1 MKNTVEIVTD
11 ELGYDSYNKG
21 LHYNKNYLRK
31 IDDGVMQDKSKYFR
45 FDVESESYNNY
56 YDVVIIVKKN
66 EVVRR
71 YCSCLQYQKRH
82 TCKHIAACMLK
93 YQNEL
98 FKEPKN
104 KFELSSDIL
113 KDYVKDNSKEQVH
126 IKIELDIN
134 DNTFTLRP
142 KIGTSKYYLLNT
154 ENKLSWFKKAYL
166 EGGTYNFG
174 INFTYDSK
182 KHYFSKEDEELVRYI
197 IGFSYTYYGYSNYQR
212 AKFMDLNDRELLYLF
227 KLLENKEFFIVRHG
241 YVKGVKYEAPSDMK
255 ITLNDDHYELKLDNI
270 RAYDFLGEDY
280 KFAIYDGYLYVLPK
294 EYSNLLKK
302 MKENEIDSLY
312 IKNDSVKDLVSGL
325 LKDIKKNVTI
335 DERITDIVVS
345 KDVIISFYFDLKKDV
360 ITCDLKMD
368 YDGTII
374 NYFSQNT
381 KILRDDEKENEAIEL
396 LRNCNFDIDYS
407 KKRIELTNMDDI
419 ALFIDEKISLFSSK
433 YKVYT
438 TKKLDNV
445 NILKKSKVESNFS
458 IGKDNIMTYN
468 FKADNIDT
476 NELNKIVSTMKNKKR
491 YYKLKNGNIVDLYQ
505 NDELKELTNVL
516 SDLDLSKD
524 EIINGNVSIPKYRA
538 FYINSLKENKYKS
551 ITTNYSFDKFI
562 NDFLKYKNTNIK
574 FDNHD
579 DKTLRDYQKD
589 GVKWLYT
596 LYKCDLGGI
605 LADEM
610 GLGKSIQTIS
620 FIKQILS
627 KKKDAKI
634 MIVCPTSLVY
644 NWKKEF
650 DKFAKELKY
659 VTVSESKE
667 KRLEIIKDFDKYNIF
682 ITSYGLIRNDNDEY
696 EDKTFELC
704 VIDEAQAIKNYQANM
719 TREVKKIKART
730 KIALTGTPIEN
741 SVLELWSI
749 FDFIMP
755 GYLNSIMKFKEKFGI
770 KDFDDDSLEKIKELN
785 YLIKPFILRRKKKDV
800 SKELPDKV
808 ENNVYLELPD
818 VQKALYVKE
827 LNTCKKEMDELIKS
841 EGFSK
846 ARFKILQLLTKLR
859 QICVD
864 PSVMYENYKYE
875 SIKVEKLVEIV
886 KDYIAENH
894 KILIFSSFKRVIE
907 NVQKR
912 FDKEKISNYLIAGDV
927 TGKKRME
934 LVDKFNG
941 DDTSCFLITLKSGG
955 TGLNLTSA
963 DIVIH
968 LDVWWNPQVENQAT
982 DRAHRIGQK
991 NKVTVIKMI
1000 TKGTIEERIIELQD
1014 KKKMLSDNLIEGKDD
1029 SSLVS
1034 KLDKEDMIRLLSY
1047 DKDE

>member
-1 MKNTVEIVTD
+1 
-11 ELGYDSYNKG
+11 
-21 LHYNKNYLRK
+21 
-31 IDDGVMQDKSKYFR
+31 
-45 FDVESESYNNY
+45 
-56 YDVVIIVKKN
+56 
-66 EVVRR
+66 
-71 YCSCLQYQKRH
+71 
-82 TCKHIAACMLK
+82 
-93 YQNEL
+93 
-98 FKEPKN
+98 
-104 KFELSSDIL
+104 
-113 KDYVKDNSKEQVH
+113 
-126 IKIELDIN
+126 
-134 DNTFTLRP
+134 
-142 KIGTSKYYLLNT
+142 
-154 ENKLSWFKKAYL
+154 
-166 EGGTYNFG
+166 
-174 INFTYDSK
+174 
-182 KHYFSKEDEELVRYI
+182 
-197 IGFSYTYYGYSNYQR
+197 
-212 AKFMDLNDRELLYLF
+212 
-227 KLLENKEFFIVRHG
+227 
-241 YVKGVKYEAPSDMK
+241 
-255 ITLNDDHYELKLDNI
+255 
-270 RAYDFLGEDY
+270 
-280 KFAIYDGYLYVLPK
+280 
-294 EYSNLLKK
+294 
-302 MKENEIDSLY
+302 
-312 IKNDSVKDLVSGL
+312 
-325 LKDIKKNVTI
+325 
-335 DERITDIVVS
+335 
-345 KDVIISFYFDLKKDV
+345 
-360 ITCDLKMD
+360 
-368 YDGTII
+368 
-374 NYFSQNT
+374 
-381 KILRDDEKENEAIEL
+381 
-396 LRNCNFDIDYS
+396 
-407 KKRIELTNMDDI
+407 
-419 ALFIDEKISLFSSK
+419 
-433 YKVYT
+433 
-438 TKKLDNV
+438 
-445 NILKKSKVESNFS
+445 
-458 IGKDNIMTYN
+458 
-468 FKADNIDT
+468 
-476 NELNKIVSTMKNKKR
+476 
-491 YYKLKNGNIVDLYQ
+491 
-505 NDELKELTNVL
+505 
-516 SDLDLSKD
+516 
-524 EIINGNVSIPKYRA
+524 
-538 FYINSLKENKYKS
+538 
-551 ITTNYSFDKFI
+551 
-562 NDFLKYKNTNIK
+562 
-574 FDNHD
+574 
-579 DKTLRDYQKD
+579 
-589 GVKWLYT
+589 
-596 LYKCDLGGI
+596 
-605 LADEM
+605 M

-704 VIDEAQAIKNYQANM
+704 VIDEAQAIKNYQAGM

-841 EGFSK
+841 EGFNK

-875 SIKVEKLVEIV
+875 SIKIEKLVEIV
-886 KDYIAENH
+886 KDYITENH

-907 NVQKR
+907 NVKKR

-927 TGKKRME
+927 TSKKRME
-934 LVDKFNG
+934 LVDKFNS

-1014 KKKMLSDNLIEGKDD
+1014 KKKKLSDNLIEGKDD

>member
-1 MKNTVEIVTD
+1 M
-11 ELGYDSYNKG
+11 
-21 LHYNKNYLRK
+21 
-31 IDDGVMQDKSKYFR
+31 
-45 FDVESESYNNY
+45 
-56 YDVVIIVKKN
+56 
-66 EVVRR
+66 
-71 YCSCLQYQKRH
+71 
-82 TCKHIAACMLK
+82 
-93 YQNEL
+93 
-98 FKEPKN
+98 
-104 KFELSSDIL
+104 
-113 KDYVKDNSKEQVH
+113 
-126 IKIELDIN
+126 
-134 DNTFTLRP
+134 
-142 KIGTSKYYLLNT
+142 
-154 ENKLSWFKKAYL
+154 
-166 EGGTYNFG
+166 
-174 INFTYDSK
+174 
-182 KHYFSKEDEELVRYI
+182 
-197 IGFSYTYYGYSNYQR
+197 
-212 AKFMDLNDRELLYLF
+212 
-227 KLLENKEFFIVRHG
+227 
-241 YVKGVKYEAPSDMK
+241 
-255 ITLNDDHYELKLDNI
+255 
-270 RAYDFLGEDY
+270 
-280 KFAIYDGYLYVLPK
+280 
-294 EYSNLLKK
+294 
-302 MKENEIDSLY
+302 
-312 IKNDSVKDLVSGL
+312 
-325 LKDIKKNVTI
+325 
-335 DERITDIVVS
+335 S

-927 TGKKRME
+927 TSKKRME